1 MDSIN
6 LLGICGSPRKNGN
19 SRFLLEIA
27 LEAAEATAPGVVE
40 TELYSISGKTF
51 NPCDACNQCHDKLG
65 YCRQTDDDF
74 AELRDK
80 WFAADA
86 IIYSVPV
93 YHMGIPGQ
101 LKIFLD
107 RLGNSVVDSFES
119 RPVKVIGAMAQGS
132 GISTGQEQT
141 IVFLNNHA
149 VMMGCI
155 PVGSEWPGGYLGA
168 GGWTRV
174 RQDKKALRD
183 LYAEGEQDAK
193 FTIEAIKVQAKFVV
207 QMTQIIKAGGEQQR
221 KMLEKDGGY
230 DFFLRRLDNKPV
242 IPRKTG
248 QE

>member
-27 LEAAEATAPGVVE
+27 LEAAEATAPGVVKS
-40 TELYSISGKTF
+40 ELYSISGKTF

-80 WFAADA
+80 WYAADA

-101 LKIFLD
+101 LKSFID
-107 RLGNSVVDSFES
+107 RLGNSVVESFNS
-119 RPVKVIGAMAQGS
+119 RPLKVIGVLTQGS
-132 GISTGQEQT
+132 GMATGQEQVM
-141 IVFLNNHA
+141 IFLNGHA
-149 VMMGCI
+149 VLEGCI
-155 PVGSEWPGGYLGA
+155 PVGGVWPGGYLGV

-174 RQDKKALRD
+174 KEEKNALRH
-183 LYAEGEQDAK
+183 LYEEKEEDTL
-193 FTIEAIKVQAKFVV
+193 FTVEAIKELSKHIVHLSL
-207 QMTQIIKAGGEQQR
+207 ILKAGGKKHRE
-221 KMLEKDGGY
+221 MLRNDGGY
-230 DFFLRRLDNKPV
+230 EFFLRRLDN
-242 IPRKTG
+242 
-248 QE
+248 E